1 MIRKLLSALPLLGL
15 LAFFAPG
22 TAEAQ
27 WAVIDVGAINQL
39 VREVTVLREEV
50 STAESQLAE
59 ARSTYAAMT
68 GDRGMEDLLSGLD
81 RNYLPTDWAQLD
93 GVMTGSAPT
102 YGALASSVRGLIAG
116 DAVLSSPELAGMSPI
131 ERSDVIADR
140 EHAALLQAVTRY
152 ALLSAS
158 ARFAELQRLIT
169 AIPTATD
176 QKAILDLQAR
186 IAVEEAMVQNESI
199 KLQVLFETT
208 DAEDQAER
216 EEIREE
222 SIAENGSLRA
232 LAPMGL

>member
-1 MIRKLLSALPLLGL
+1 MIRKLLSVLPLLGL
-15 LAFFAPG
+15 LALFAPG
-22 TAEAQ
+22 TAQAQ

-39 VREVTVLREEV
+39 VREVTVLNEEV
-50 STAESQLAE
+50 TTAESQLAE

-68 GDRGMEDLLSGLD
+68 GDRGMEDLLSGID
-81 RNYLPTDWAQLD
+81 RNYLPTDWAQLS
-93 GVMTGSAPT
+93 GVMTGSAAG

-116 DAVLSSPELAGMSPI
+116 DAVLSTPALAAMSPI

-140 EHAALLQAVTRY
+140 EHAALLQAVTRD
-152 ALLSAS
+152 ALSAAS
-158 ARFAELQRLIT
+158 ARFGALQRLIT

-186 IAVEEAMVQNESI
+186 IAVEQAMIENESI
-199 KLQVLFETT
+199 KLQVLYQTA

-222 SIAENGSLRA
+222 SIAANGSLR
-232 LAPMGL
+232 LLPPMGL